1 MNNRTLLIIMLLA
14 LGAPWAARAQETLP
28 YEYGF
33 ENNDLTGE
41 GWTKNGSTNSKPY
54 EYAKRTGSYGFRFYC
69 TSLYPEQ
76 YLVSPELTTN
86 EVGTMVEFYYK
97 APSTAQTFQVG
108 YSTTSSNVISDFT
121 YGDPITTSDNNW
133 NVFSQ
138 TFSSETKYI
147 AIKYT
152 TTSSYT
158 YLYLDDFVFEQYSDY
173 PTPKNLVVTTYT
185 SNSATLDWTP
195 RTGQDHWDIY
205 YTTSSTAP
213 DASTA
218 PSVANT
224 ETRPYTITG
233 LESGVTYHACVR
245 GNYNNGEHYSDWS
258 NACDFEVGCYTP
270 NIGQAQASCN
280 MAYFTWT
287 PVGSETSWQ
296 VAFSDQQGFN
306 PEEVTLETVTT
317 QYYNKEGLVT
327 GVTYY
332 ARVRAVCGEGDYSD
346 WSEEV
351 SMTTQCFAPS
361 NLQESSVTPTTAT
374 LTWNMGSSETQW
386 QISYSTTENFTPD
399 NGTIVTVDNKP
410 YTLGGLT
417 VNTAYYAC
425 VRAVCGENIY
435 SDWSEVCTFTPRYE
449 LTVGDG
455 TNTNS
460 SIPFYSYFV
469 DYTTKSQFIIPA
481 ADLADLLYANID
493 KLTFY
498 ANTQNANF
506 GNATFDVLIS
516 ELDGV
521 TSFETAAFFDWS
533 SMSTVYSGSV
543 SVSGGKMEIN
553 LNAPYQYMG
562 GDLLI
567 GFNQLS
573 TGSGVS
579 AYWYGVSTSD
589 YNSYGGFEMSGY
601 SSFDRYRFLPKV
613 SFSYTLGT
621 APTCLKPKN
630 LAASDVGTSSATLSW
645 TPGGDET
652 AWQYVIS
659 TDPNFNPD
667 NYNPLTVQ
675 SNPFTLSGLTPETTY
690 YAYVRANCGE
700 SDVSAWSNRC
710 SFMPSAMRT
719 ITLND
724 GTSTSYNTPF
734 YYSANS
740 YNVKNQFIVPAS
752 DLSEMLYGQI
762 TKLTFYATY
771 NTGSW
776 PDGVFK
782 VYAAPTDLT
791 AFATAT
797 PVDWSSLTEVYCGSL
812 TVNGGQM
819 EVTFSTPYP
828 NTGGNLLI
836 GFNETEKSSS
846 YSFMQWYG
854 ITTDNYATY
863 YWAGSNYHE
872 KFLPKMTIDYIAG
885 EAPTCAMP
893 SDLRFSRTSTTATVT
908 WTPGGEETAWKFQ
921 YKAVA
926 DADWSEVVTVEN
938 TPTYALDNLT
948 AATDYQVRVK
958 ADCGGDNTSYWLS
971 NGFTTRCAPM
981 SLPFEYDF
989 DSDAAGSGTSLPECW
1004 TRVNQDAPTTTYA
1017 GHPRIM
1023 SSSANSHSTT
1033 NYLEFYRTTSS
1044 NGPLYQMAVLP
1055 EMDAPISSL
1064 VLSFWGKAGA
1074 TGSNTLAVG
1083 VMTDPDDP
1091 TTFEM
1096 VKNVALP
1103 TTYTQLTV
1111 NFEDY
1116 TGSGRYIA
1124 FSCDRGSY
1132 SRTLYVDD
1140 ISIVVDLSCKAPK
1153 NLEISDLTQTTA
1165 MLTWTA
1171 VNDITEWELQYRMTE
1186 SSEWSDAVAVSTNP
1200 VYTLNGLTAATEY
1213 EARVRT
1219 ICGTDNYSDWA
1230 TISFTT
1236 ECDFLTLPF
1245 SYGFEDATVGHN
1257 APACW
1262 HFSDGTYPK
1271 ISTGAANSGTKSLY
1285 MNKNSNASFAVLPMI
1300 DATAYPINTLQMSF
1314 YGKRTTY
1321 YVSMP
1326 YLYVGVMTDPDDATT
1341 FQQVDFVSMPN
1352 NFSKFEVSF
1361 ENYTGEG
1368 QYIVFRCDQS
1378 YGYYIDDILVEVAP
1392 TCKTPYQLSINDV
1405 EPHEANL
1412 MWRVRDEAQMNF
1424 QIAYSTTANFNVANA
1439 TIVDIDA
1446 SEGSTSG
1453 DYRSGSLTGLEA
1465 STNYYF
1471 RVRANCGEGDFSAW
1485 SDDYGQFTTMEACPV
1500 PSVYV
1505 YTEGSHSVT
1514 FSVMEYEYGDLELRY
1529 KKASDDE
1536 WSEWSEVVYSG
1547 TNETSN
1553 LFVLDNLEENT
1564 EYEVEIRAN
1573 CGEEGYSTGAFPLSF
1588 TTLTGCG
1595 STPRTWMC
1603 TTHLGTKATVEW
1615 FPENDATR
1623 WQIRYR
1629 IEGQEYAAEN
1639 MVLTDEITS
1648 SPYRWMLTGLETST
1662 VYYWQVRSYCDENTQ
1677 SDWSEEAWFTTRCS
1691 DGFITVDKAH
1701 PFFEDFEG
1709 ADMPD
1714 CWDPVNHYDYSM
1726 SHLDDWSHI
1735 TGTNYSWETYNASKC
1750 ISSDRNHF
1758 HFNSNGAAVLAP
1770 ALHIDENA
1778 TSATLSFWSKCDF
1791 ESSDARGTMHIFVS
1805 DNINADDGYDFDL
1818 GTLWESFGR
1827 KSFWRKYVISLDD
1840 YIGKTINIRFEYGVT
1855 HNYNNFDWLIDDVK
1869 VEVFDNVFGEGSD
1882 ITEGS
1887 WEDPSMWRTGNSK
1900 AGGGLP
1906 TINDNVLINAKVMIP
1921 EGFVAQVN
1929 KIELNIDTVQ
1939 VDRSGINKYGS
1950 LVIADGGQLKVNNP
1964 VGATMQKAIAG
1975 YGRGSSNW
1983 FLIAPPVVEALKPE
1997 SDSIGGIIEG
2007 TYDLYSFDGSQQGE
2021 EWRNYKQHEQ
2031 TFKLKNG
2038 LGYLVANSVN
2048 TSASFTG
2055 TVLPSNQAKEVGL
2068 AFAETTFGAWNL
2080 VGNPYTCQAYLSGDR
2095 PFYRLE
2101 ETTDGSKI
2109 VLATDNVVAPM
2120 EGIFVQA
2127 NNGDDV
2133 VIFTTTAPTENAN
2146 ALNFSLRKVEQGR
2159 GSISTPIDRARIRFG
2174 EGDNLGKLALMASP
2188 DRLYIPQNGTD
2199 YAVVFSQPVGELP
2212 LNFEAAE
2219 DGTYTLSFENATE
2232 GLVYCHLIDNLTG
2245 ADVDLL
2251 TPVGFPL
2258 YKGGQGDSNAPR
2270 QAEYTF
2276 TAKKTDYA
2284 SRFKVVFASDS
2295 EDANGD
2301 SETFAFNNNG
2311 NWIIL
2316 NEGRATLQVID
2327 LNGRILSSEQIEGS
2341 VQTSIHQP
2349 AGLYLIR
2356 LVNGDDVRVQKV
2368 VVR

>member
-1 MNNRTLLIIMLLA
+1 MNNKTLLIIMLLA
-14 LGAPWAARAQETLP
+14 LGAHWAMGQQALTVYENEAYYNCATIPVQSNRVDYGDLKCEYVIPAADIALMNETSIYAMDLYMYSRSYNGDWGSARFQVFMKEVEETEFDANQPSFYGIENATIVYTGSLNPTGLVMTIPFSNP
-28 YEYGF
+28 YLYHGGNLLVGF
-33 ENNDLTGE
+33 YITQTG
-41 GWTKNGSTNSKPY
+41 TPRNASFLAKSTNSYWGPTTYPAYKGCN
-54 EYAKRTGSYGFRFYC
+54 GSYTRQSYLPKTTFAYSSEPVYFLRPRNLAVTGM
-69 TSLYPEQ
+69 TSHSVTMSWTNGSDETAWQ
-76 YLVSPELTTN
+76 LVYSDN
-86 EVGTMVEFYYK
+86 
-97 APSTAQTFQVG
+97 AQF
-108 YSTTSSNVISDFT
+108 NPDDA
-121 YGDPITTSDNNW
+121 DPIA
-133 NVFSQ
+133 V
-138 TFSSETKYI
+138 SS
-147 AIKYT
+147 
-152 TTSSYT
+152 
-158 YLYLDDFVFEQYSDY
+158 
-173 PTPKNLVVTTYT
+173 
-185 SNSATLDWTP
+185 
-195 RTGQDHWDIY
+195 
-205 YTTSSTAP
+205 
-213 DASTA
+213 
-218 PSVANT
+218 
-224 ETRPYTITG
+224 
-233 LESGVTYHACVR
+233 
-245 GNYNNGEHYSDWS
+245 
-258 NACDFEVGCYTP
+258 
-270 NIGQAQASCN
+270 
-280 MAYFTWT
+280 
-287 PVGSETSWQ
+287 
-296 VAFSDQQGFN
+296 
-306 PEEVTLETVTT
+306 
-317 QYYNKEGLVT
+317 
-327 GVTYY
+327 
-332 ARVRAVCGEGDYSD
+332 
-346 WSEEV
+346 
-351 SMTTQCFAPS
+351 
-361 NLQESSVTPTTAT
+361 
-374 LTWNMGSSETQW
+374 
-386 QISYSTTENFTPD
+386 
-399 NGTIVTVDNKP
+399 KP
-410 YTLGGLT
+410 YTLDGLDIGT
-417 VNTAYYAC
+417 TYYIYL
-425 VRAVCGENIY
+425 RADY
-435 SDWSEVCTFTPRYE
+435 
-449 LTVGDG
+449 GDG
-455 TNTNS
+455 NYSAWSDMIYVEPLCFVPSNLHADNVTNS
-460 SIPFYSYFV
+460 SASLSWTAGNDETAWQLVYSSNPAFDPDEAEKIDLTQRNYSIQDLTAETTYYAYVRANCGDNHYSGWSQVCSFTPSNAIDLLAVDGSSTNQYVPMYLSMV
-469 DYTTKSQFIIPA
+469 DYLPVRSQFIIPA
-481 ADLADLLYANID
+481 ENLQAMQYGRVK

-498 ANTQNANF
+498 HYAPNSYYEAWGGANF
-506 GNATFDVLIS
+506 KVYLMETDNTV
-516 ELDGV
+516 
-521 TSFETAAFFDWS
+521 FENTAMVDWS
-533 SMSTVYSGSV
+533 QMTEVYDGLV
-543 SVSGGKMEIN
+543 NISGGKMEIVLPTAFDYENGN
-553 LNAPYQYMG
+553 L
-562 GDLLI
+562 LV
-567 GFNQLS
+567 GFNQTA
-573 TGSGVS
+573 TGAS
-579 AYWYGVSTSD
+579 AGGSWYGQTRATNTAV
-589 YNSYGGFEMSGY
+589 YGY
-601 SSFDRYRFLPKV
+601 SSSNTLVKFLPKTTI
-613 SFSYTLGT
+613 SYFEGT
-621 APTCLKPKN
+621 APTCPKPRN
-630 LAASDVGTSSATLSW
+630 LAASNVTGYSATLSW

-782 VYAAPTDLT
+782 VYAAPTDLA

-828 NTGGNLLI
+828 YTGGNLLI

-846 YSFMQWYG
+846 CSFMQWYG
-854 ITTDNYATY
+854 ITTDNSATY
-863 YWAGSNYHE
+863 YWAGSNYRE

-893 SDLRFSRTSTTATVT
+893 SNLRLSRTSTTVTVS
-908 WTPGGEETAWKFQ
+908 WTAGGEETAWKFQ

-1044 NGPLYQMAVLP
+1044 YGPLYQMAVLP

-1171 VNDITEWELQYRMTE
+1171 VNDITEWELQYRMAE

-1271 ISTGAANSGTKSLY
+1271 ISTGAANSGEKALY
-1285 MNKNSNASFAVLPMI
+1285 MNQNASASFAVLPKI
-1300 DATAYPINTLQMSF
+1300 DVAEHPINTLQMSF

-1321 YVSMP
+1321 SVTLP
-1326 YLYVGVMTDPDDATT
+1326 YLYVGVMTDPDDTST
-1341 FQQVDFVSMPN
+1341 FQQVAFVSMPN
-1352 NFSKFEVSF
+1352 NFSKLEVSF

-1368 QYIVFRCDQS
+1368 QYIVFRCDKS

-1392 TCKTPYQLSINDV
+1392 TCKTPYQLGVNNV

-1412 MWRVRDEAQMNF
+1412 IWRVRDEAQMNF
-1424 QIAYSTTANFNVANA
+1424 QIAYSTTANFNPAEA
-1439 TIVDIDA
+1439 TVVDIDA

-1453 DYRSGSLTGLEA
+1453 DYRSGSITGLEA
-1465 STNYYF
+1465 NTTYYYK
-1471 RVRANCGEGDFSAW
+1471 VRANCGEGDFSAW
-1485 SDDYGQFTTMEACPV
+1485 SEDYGLFTSMEACPAPNV
-1500 PSVYV
+1500 SV
-1505 YTEGSHSVT
+1505 YTEGSQSVT
-1514 FSVMEYEYGDLELRY
+1514 FMVMEYEYGTLDLRY
-1529 KKASDDE
+1529 KKASDEE
-1536 WSEWSEVVYSG
+1536 WSAWSEVVYSG
-1547 TNETSN
+1547 TYETSN
-1553 LFVLDNLEENT
+1553 LFDLDNLEEST
-1564 EYEVEIRAN
+1564 DYEVEIRAN
-1573 CGEEGYSTGAFPLSF
+1573 CGEEGYSTDVLPLSF
-1588 TTLTGCG
+1588 TTATGCG

-1629 IEGQEYAAEN
+1629 IEGLDYDAQN

-1648 SPYRWMLTGLETST
+1648 SPYRWTLTNLQTST

-1855 HNYNNFDWLIDDVK
+1855 HNYNNFDWMIDDVK

-1887 WEDPSMWRTGNSK
+1887 WDDPSMWRTGNGK
-1900 AGGGLP
+1900 ASGGLP

-1975 YGRGSSNW
+1975 YGRGGSNW
-1983 FLIAPPVVEALKPE
+1983 ILIAPPVVEALKPE

-2055 TVLPSNQAKEVGL
+2055 TVLPSNRAKEVGL
-2068 AFAETTFGAWNL
+2068 AYAETTFGAWNL
-2080 VGNPYTCQAYLSGDR
+2080 VGNPYTCEAYLSGNR
-2095 PFYRLE
+2095 QFYRLE

-2127 NNGDDV
+2127 SNGDDV
-2133 VIFTTTAPTENAN
+2133 VTFTTTAPTENAK

-2174 EGDNLGKLALMASP
+2174 EGDNLGKLTLMASP

-2232 GLVYCHLIDNLTG
+2232 GLVYCHLIDNPTG

-2251 TPVGFPL
+2251 SA
-2258 YKGGQGDSNAPR
+2258 GDCGSESAMTT
-2270 QAEYTF
+2270 EGVSYTF
-2276 TAKKTDYA
+2276 TAKKSDYA
-2284 SRFKVVFASDS
+2284 SRFRVVFAAKGAGG
-2295 EDANGD
+2295 DACEP
-2301 SETFAFNNNG
+2301 SFAFENNG

-2327 LNGRILSSEQIEGS
+2327 LNGRVLSSEQIEGS

-2356 LVNGDDVRVQKV
+2356 LVNGNDVKIQKV
-2368 VVR
+2368 VVK